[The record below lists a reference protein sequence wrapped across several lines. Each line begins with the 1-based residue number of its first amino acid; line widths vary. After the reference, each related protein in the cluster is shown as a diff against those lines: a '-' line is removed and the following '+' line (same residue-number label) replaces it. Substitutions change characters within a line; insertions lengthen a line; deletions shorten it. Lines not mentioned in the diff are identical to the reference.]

1 MGFSPLAN
9 MSKRIPHGNRQSKRK
24 SKITGFTIHHNA
36 GVDSYGE
43 ATNPRREVSA
53 HYWITNSGEILPQID
68 ETMRAWTTG
77 HAKYPAGAASDHR
90 NVTVEVS
97 NSPEGVRNGTW
108 AISDAARNSLEKLIA
123 DVFRRNNLGQVRRGK
138 EAGVAVHRDFV
149 STSCPGP
156 WVMERLNSIIAN
168 AERIRNG
175 SASRPPKPTPPTT
188 SPGLPSTGN
197 SDKSINEMARE
208 VIEGRHGTGH
218 LNRRKS
224 LKVSSEV
231 YEKVRAE
238 VNRILG
244 IKTVA
249 AAPTF
254 PTGIGP
260 GRNKPSAVTLQR
272 QLKRA
277 GFMPSSVKENA
288 NYGPQTRA
296 AVARFHN
303 KHLQFRA
310 RGKDYDPAIGPKGW
324 KFLFEKY

>member
-1 MGFSPLAN
+1 MGFSPLAD
-9 MSKRIPHGNRQSKRK
+9 MSKRIPHGNRQSTRK

-43 ATNPRREVSA
+43 ATNPKREVSA
-53 HYWITNSGEILPQID
+53 NYWITNSGEILPQID
-68 ETMRAWTTG
+68 ETMRPYTTG

-90 NVTVEVS
+90 NITVEVS
-97 NSPEGVRNGTW
+97 NSPEGVKNKTW

-123 DVFRRNNLGQVRRGK
+123 DVFRRHGLGHVRRGR

-168 AERIRNG
+168 AERIRSG
-175 SASRPPKPTPPTT
+175 GASTPPKPTPPTT

-197 SDKSINEMARE
+197 S
-208 VIEGRHGTGH
+208 G
-218 LNRRKS
+218 
-224 LKVSSEV
+224 
-231 YEKVRAE
+231 
-238 VNRILG
+238 
-244 IKTVA
+244 KTVA
-249 AAPTF
+249 AAPKF
-254 PTGIGP
+254 PIGIGP
-260 GRNKPSAVTLQR
+260 GRNNPSAVPLQR

-277 GFMPSSVKENA
+277 GFMPRSVKENA